1 MNENNLKNTVV
12 LLQDNLGDDR
22 NSMSFQWYS
31 LTLDIIESEIFK
43 PTIYNA
49 KRKARANICKI
60 SFLNEG
66 VKLINITIFFMI
78 HW

>member
-31 LTLDIIESEIFK
+31 LALDIIESEIFK
-43 PTIYNA
+43 PTIYKA
-49 KRKARANICKI
+49 KRKARTNICKI
-60 SFLNEG
+60 SFLNKG
-66 VKLINITIFFMI
+66 VKIVNITIFFMI
-78 HW
+78 HL